1 VVEFGLLVF
10 LLALGGVGFNLMRR
24 SDAGPIAYWGLG
36 ALALLGAG
44 ICIFLIGDS
53 SAWSRPVGNALGTLY
68 PVLLLVGAMVFAG
81 RRRPG
86 WLITA
91 ALAVGLG
98 RGLLLQNGY
107 ALSAHALGFLVE
119 PTAAAAAA
127 VVAFRAT
134 RGAPSFS
141 WQHGL
146 APALAVM
153 AGLDVASAIWLV
165 AKGPPQPE
173 LLVGAWILGGSLTLA
188 LQIAAVSDRTRE
200 SLLRVRETLEERIEE
215 RTAELARS
223 VSVLEEQIADRRAA
237 EAALRQSEE
246 RYRILSELGSD
257 YVFAL
262 SVDRDRNIT
271 FEWASAGMGRIT
283 GFGPDELDG
292 HGWLKLVHPDD
303 IEYAL
308 GQLEAVFEGRLRE
321 MEIRIFSKKHEV
333 RWIHVLFHTT
343 VRAGEDGVAR
353 IVGAV
358 SDVTERKSAEEERRR
373 LDLHLREVQRLESL
387 GLLAG
392 GIAHDFNNMLAVIR
406 GNSRL
411 ALADLDAGISPRE
424 RLERIRSATEHATS
438 LTEQMLTYSGRT
450 PMTRRPLEL
459 SQLVLGTHDLLCAS
473 VGDRGRLELDLAEGM
488 PPIEGDVTRIQQV
501 LVNLVSNACDALGER
516 GGTICVA
523 TGVRAAE
530 TRDLSGSFGAPDAAP
545 GDYVILE
552 VSDTGP
558 GMDPKVQQ
566 RIFEPF
572 FTTKSSGRGLGLA
585 AVLGIVVA
593 HRGVIRIESRP
604 GGGTTFRVLFPC
616 AGAAAEPRSD
626 PRDPERPAGRG
637 GKVLIVDDDESV
649 LELARE
655 FLERAGFEVLAAL
668 GGQAGIDLFRAQRD
682 EIDAVV
688 LDLVMPGVGGAEAFV
703 EMLRI
708 RPEIPIVVTS
718 GYDKEKAAERFSVR
732 GLSGFLYKPYEP
744 DELVESV
751 RKAIIGDPI
760 PTRD

>member
-10 LLALGGVGFNLMRR
+10 LVALGGVGFNLMRR

-36 ALALLGAG
+36 ALSLLGAG
-44 ICIFLIGDS
+44 VCVVLIGDS
-53 SAWSRPVGNALGTLY
+53 SAWSLLFGHALGTLY
-68 PVLLLVGAMVFAG
+68 PVLLLVGAMAFAG
-81 RRRPG
+81 QRRPR
-86 WLITA
+86 WMIPA

-98 RGLLLQNGY
+98 RGLLVQNGY
-107 ALSAHALGFLVE
+107 ALSSHALGFLVE
-119 PTAAAAAA
+119 PTSAAAAA

-134 RGAPSFS
+134 RGAASFS

-146 APALAVM
+146 APALAGM
-153 AGLDVASAIWLV
+153 AGLDLASAIWLV
-165 AKGPPQPE
+165 TKGPPQPE

-188 LQIAAVSDRTRE
+188 LQIAVVSDRTRD
-200 SLLRVRETLEERIEE
+200 SLLRSRETLERRIEE
-215 RTAELARS
+215 RTAELAQS
-223 VSVLEEQIADRRAA
+223 VSVLEEQIADRRTA

-246 RYRILSELGSD
+246 RYRTLSELASD
-257 YVFAL
+257 FAFAL
-262 SVDRDRNIT
+262 SVDRDRNVA
-271 FEWASAGMGRIT
+271 FEWASDGMGRIT
-283 GFGPDELDG
+283 GFGPEELDG
-292 HGWLKLVHPDD
+292 HGWLALVHPDD
-303 IEYAL
+303 VEYAF
-308 GQLEAVFEGRLRE
+308 GQLGGALEGPLQE
-321 MEIRIFSKKHEV
+321 MEFRIIDKQREV

-343 VRAGEDGVAR
+343 VRAEEDGVAR
-353 IVGAV
+353 FVGVV
-358 SDVTERKSAEEERRR
+358 SDVTERKRAEEERHR
-373 LDLHLREVQRLESL
+373 LDLHLGEVQRLESL
-387 GLLAG
+387 GVLAG

-411 ALADLDAGISPRE
+411 ALADLDAGVSPRE
-424 RLERIRSATEHATS
+424 RLERIRSATEHATG

-450 PMTRRPLEL
+450 PMTRRLLDL

-473 VGDRGRLELDLAEGM
+473 AGDRGRLELDLAEGM

-516 GGTICVA
+516 GGTIRVA

-530 TRDLSGSFGAPDAAP
+530 ARDLSGGFGTPDAAP
-545 GDYVILE
+545 GDYVVLE
-552 VSDTGP
+552 VSDTGS
-558 GMDPKVQQ
+558 GMDPEIQQ

-593 HRGVIRIESRP
+593 HRGVIGIESGP
-604 GGGTTFRVLFPC
+604 GSGTTFRVLLPC
-616 AGAAAEPRSD
+616 ADSAAAPASD
-626 PRDPERPAGRG
+626 PRDPERPAGKG
-637 GKVLIVDDDESV
+637 GKILIVDDDESV

-668 GGQAGIDLFRAQRD
+668 GGQAGIDLFRAQSD
-682 EIDAVV
+682 EIEAVV

-744 DELVESV
+744 EELVESV

-760 PTRD
+760 PT